1 MNMSSLLAIV
11 PQLATFVKCHL
22 VMSQVEA
29 RCMKDQ
35 EKHLNTANAC
45 LSMLP
50 RELRLVALP
59 GLRTP
64 ALSGRSVPTSGVG
77 IVRDVMVNRLFF
89 RVRQTR

>member
-1 MNMSSLLAIV
+1 MNISSLLAIV
-11 PQLATFVKCHL
+11 SQCQLVA
-22 VMSQVEA
+22 EA
-29 RCMKDQ
+29 RCMKGQ

-77 IVRDVMVNRLFF
+77 IVRDVIVVC